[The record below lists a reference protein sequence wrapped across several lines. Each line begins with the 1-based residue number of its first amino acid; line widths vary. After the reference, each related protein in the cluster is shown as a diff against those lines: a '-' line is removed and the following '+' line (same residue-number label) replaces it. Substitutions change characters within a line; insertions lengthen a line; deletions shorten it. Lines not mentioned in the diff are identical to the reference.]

1 MLTSLALIFLFGLA
15 IGAACKAIR
24 VPAIIGMMLTGIVL
38 GPQALNLL
46 DPKILS
52 ISPDLWKLA
61 LVIIIIKAGLY
72 IKLSELKQAERPLF
86 LLGCIPALFEIAAFF
101 FFAPYSFGISS
112 LQALELGY
120 V

>member
-61 LVIIIIKAGLY
+61 LVIIIIKAGLS
-72 IKLSELKQAERPLF
+72 IKVSELKQVERPLF
-86 LLGCIPALFEIAAFF
+86 FARLHSGTFRNCCLF
-101 FFAPYSFGISS
+101 SFLHLISS
-112 LQALELGY
+112 AFRNSKRW
-120 V
+120 